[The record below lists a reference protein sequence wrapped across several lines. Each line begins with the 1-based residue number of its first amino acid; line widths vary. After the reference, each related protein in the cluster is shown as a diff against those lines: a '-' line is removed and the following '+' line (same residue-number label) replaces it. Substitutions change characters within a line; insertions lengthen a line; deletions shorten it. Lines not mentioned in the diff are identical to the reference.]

1 MGIIRDINS
10 LNPVLVN
17 KVDKF
22 ITKCSEVGIPVFINE
37 TIRLEITQI
46 LYAFQGRFDATDLK
60 MNSDLYNELNRLR
73 KKYGLY
79 QLNDKESKRKITWTL
94 ESSHFD
100 GNAFDAVPMKMIKGK
115 LILDWNPSIE
125 ILNKMGGIGEEV
137 GLVWGGRWP
146 SPDYFH
152 FQLSVDK

>member
-10 LNPVLVN
+10 LNPVLVS

-22 ITKCSEVGIPVFINE
+22 IAKCSEAGISIFINE
-37 TIRLEITQI
+37 TIRLEIIQL
-46 LYAFQGRFDATDLK
+46 LYAFQGRFDAADLK
-60 MNSDLYNELNRLR
+60 MNPDVYNELNRLR

-79 QLNDKESKRKITWTL
+79 QLDDKERNKKITWTL

-100 GNAFDAVPMKMIKGK
+100 GNAFDAVPMKTIKGK
-115 LILDWNPSIE
+115 LILDWNPSIK
-125 ILNKMGGIGEEV
+125 ILNKMGEIGEEL
-137 GLVWGGRWP
+137 GLVWGGRWH

-152 FQLSVDK
+152 FQLPVDK